1 MIRIS
6 PTLRITIGL
15 VLIMLSIL
23 LLGDMLGL
31 VPDRTSAIIE
41 GRKTLAESLA
51 VQYSVAAQKH
61 DTASIKAS
69 MRILVERNDD
79 VLSAALRTADGRLLA
94 MAGDHAENWHG
105 ITGDQSSATHA
116 QVPIYQGN
124 RKWGTVEV
132 SFRPLHRTGMLG
144 LTVSPTI
151 NMIVFITITGFVTFL
166 FFIHKTHQNIDPASV
181 VPARVKTALD
191 SLAEGVLLLDKQG
204 CIILS
209 NQAFA
214 EYVGKEPDAL
224 TGKVASSL
232 AWRFTNNYEDEF
244 PWEASMRL
252 GEPQTG
258 RQLHLS
264 SQNGETRTLMVNSVP
279 VKDSDGVNRGV
290 MATFDDVT
298 QIEEK
303 NDQLE
308 DMLDMLKKSR
318 NEIRRQNRELQVL
331 ATRDPLTDCLNRRSF
346 FEKYEAVF
354 MAARHDAL
362 PLACI
367 MVDIDLF
374 KIINDRYG
382 HAKGDEVIRSIATN
396 LQSSLRSTDT
406 ICRYGGEEFCIV
418 LPGMELEQAVMTA
431 ERARERIEKQ
441 TLTGLT
447 EDSSLQITASFGV
460 TAIDHGA
467 DSLTQFID
475 QADRALYVSKNR
487 GRNCVTAWDSDME
500 GRMSVDQVSFLP
512 GVATGSDSRYRQP
525 DSAHTVGSPQGG
537 MLSATAPDSGLHPE
551 HDSLTGLPNRRLFHD
566 KIVEAIEYCRSRRQ
580 YFCVMTLDL
589 DMFKRINNAL
599 GYTVGDNLLKEVSHR
614 LIDTLR
620 STDAITRYDGEE
632 PSPSIYRL
640 GGDEFGILLTGLEYT
655 EFISHIVNRIIE
667 SLTRQIDIDE
677 HEIHLTCSVG
687 ISMYPDN
694 GVDADTLLKNS
705 GVALYYAKC
714 HGHNSYQFYDEELAR
729 SSIEDLRLE
738 NDLRHAIGNNEL
750 ELHYQPKVDLHS
762 GRIISMEALVRWRHH
777 DMGMVPPVQFI
788 PIAESSGLIKTIGNW
803 VLHEACLQIRRWHDA
818 GFEDICIAVN
828 LSAIQFRQADLLY
841 QISSVLDDTG
851 VEPQFLE
858 LEITESTIM
867 EDIDA
872 ASETMRILYKAG
884 VRISIDDFGTGYS
897 SLNHLKRFPIS
908 MVKIDRSF
916 VRDITTDTDDAAIIR
931 AIVAMAHSMNLR
943 VIAEGVETE
952 AQVAFLRELQCDEMQ
967 GYLVSPPITRV
978 EAETLL
984 MRDRHSGSG
993 AREVRAAS

>member
-6 PTLRITIGL
+6 PTLRITLGL

-31 VPDRTSAIIE
+31 VPDRTTAIME

-51 VQYSVAAQKH
+51 VQYSVAAQKR
-61 DTASIKAS
+61 DTDSIKTS
-69 MRILVERNDD
+69 MRILVERNED
-79 VLSAALRTADGRLLA
+79 VLSAALRTTDGRLLA
-94 MAGDHAENWHG
+94 MAGDHSANWQELSDG
-105 ITGDQSSATHA
+105 QSSTTHA
-116 QVPIYQGN
+116 QVPIYRGN

-132 SFRPLHRTGMLG
+132 SFRPLHEAHLLG
-144 LTVSPTI
+144 LPLSPVVSMIMFVTI
-151 NMIVFITITGFVTFL
+151 AGFVAFL
-166 FFIHKTHQNIDPASV
+166 FFIRRTHQNIDPSSV
-181 VPARVKTALD
+181 VPSRVKTALD
-191 SLAEGVLLLDKQG
+191 SLAEGVLLLDEQG
-204 CIILS
+204 HIIMS

-214 EYVGKEPDAL
+214 EYVGKPPESL
-224 TGKVASSL
+224 TGRVASSL
-232 AWRFTNNYEDEF
+232 EWRFTTNYEDEF
-244 PWEASMRL
+244 PWDTSMRL

-258 RQLHLS
+258 KQLHLTG
-264 SQNGETRTLMVNSVP
+264 QTGGTRTLMVNSVP
-279 VKDSDGVNRGV
+279 VKDATGANRGV

-318 NEIRRQNRELQVL
+318 NEVRRQNRELQIL

-354 MAARHDAL
+354 MAARRDAH
-362 PLACI
+362 PVACI

-374 KIINDRYG
+374 KTINDRYG
-382 HAKGDEVIRSIATN
+382 HAKGDEVIRMIAAS

-418 LPGMELEQAVMTA
+418 LPGMDIDQAVVTA
-431 ERARERIEKQ
+431 ERARGHIEQQ
-441 TLTGLT
+441 TLAGLT
-447 EDSSLQITASFGV
+447 DGSSVRITASFGV
-460 TAIDHGA
+460 TSIDHEA
-467 DSLTQFID
+467 ECLAQFID
-475 QADRALYVSKNR
+475 QADKALYVSKNK
-487 GRNCVTAWDSDME
+487 GRNCVTAWNSDMANALAVE
-500 GRMSVDQVSFLP
+500 HISFLP
-512 GVATGSDSRYRQP
+512 GVTSGNIDTAPASDKTQP
-525 DSAHTVGSPQGG
+525 GDTSPEYPA
-537 MLSATAPDSGLHPE
+537 SEPAPDSVTQPE

-566 KIVEAIEYCRSRRQ
+566 KIVDAIEYCRDRQQ
-580 YFCVMTLDL
+580 YFSVMTLDL

-599 GYTVGDNLLKEVSHR
+599 GYAVGDKLLKEISDR

-620 STDAITRYDGEE
+620 STDAVTRYDGKE

-640 GGDEFGILLTGLEYT
+640 GGDEFGVLLTGMEFT
-655 EFISHIVNRIIE
+655 EFTSLIVNRIIE

-687 ISMYPDN
+687 ISLYPDN

-729 SSIEDLRLE
+729 TSMADLKLE
-738 NDLRHAIGNNEL
+738 NDLRHSITNNEL

-762 GRIISMEALVRWRHH
+762 GRIVSMEALLRWRHQS
-777 DMGMVPPVQFI
+777 MGMIPPAQFI
-788 PIAESSGLIKTIGNW
+788 ALAESSGLITTIGSW
-803 VLHEACLQIRRWHDA
+803 VLHEACLQIKRWHKA
-818 GFEDICIAVN
+818 GLQDICIAVN
-828 LSAIQFRQADLLY
+828 LSAIQFRQTDLLD
-841 QISSVLDDTG
+841 QISTVLDNTG
-851 VEPQFLE
+851 VAPQYLE

-867 EDIDA
+867 ENIDA
-872 ASETMRILYKAG
+872 ASETMRVLYKAG
-884 VRISIDDFGTGYS
+884 IRLSIDDFGTGYS

-916 VRDITTDTDDAAIIR
+916 VRDITTDSDDAAIIR

-952 AQVAFLRELQCDEMQ
+952 AQLAYLRDLQCDEIQ
-967 GYLVSPPITRV
+967 GFLVSPPVPRDVAELLLLKDRQTRS
-978 EAETLL
+978 ATLET
-984 MRDRHSGSG
+984 
-993 AREVRAAS
+993 RAAS